1 MSNCVANAAGS
12 RVTTTA
18 RPFAP
23 VNPPYCCP
31 ADQWETIAAP
41 TARPRDESNNLKIV
55 SRQTRPRRCSR
66 GRPALGR
73 LPRKVETSV
82 VSRFSAGTAPDENIA
97 ADGAPSEPRACG
109 DGRRTSS
116 KFRESRRT
124 FAELAPAFRFRA
136 ISVRRISALVRLNA
150 CVRQPARPLRKRRS
164 ARLPHLILGAGEVDD
179 PHHRD
184 KG

>member
-12 RVTTTA
+12 RVSTA

-31 ADQWETIAAP
+31 ADQWEMIAAP
-41 TARPRDESNNLKIV
+41 IAPPRDESNNLKIV

-97 ADGAPSEPRACG
+97 VDGAPSEPRARG

-124 FAELAPAFRFRA
+124 FAELASSISISRDFRSKDKRASSSERMCAATRSPPEEKAIRA
-136 ISVRRISALVRLNA
+136 ITAPYPRRG
-150 CVRQPARPLRKRRS
+150 RS
-164 ARLPHLILGAGEVDD
+164 G
-179 PHHRD
+179 
-184 KG
+184 